1 MRFTYGKTAA
11 ESTMHM
17 GARDIR
23 CVLDAPLPHSGMRTV
38 WVVRPTLPPLPSEPQ
53 RTAPSRAP
61 RRASAPLVEAGWGG
75 DEAVASVAARAVNRQ
90 AAPPPL
96 YRRSTVAWSTCSA
109 WAFEA
114 RAAAPPP
121 LALKLEVRI
130 QYEVP
135 VDASCQ
141 KHLSL
146 ALGGCEL
153 LWDTASAPCL
163 LRHLYLLCAAGFPE
177 EPIAI

>member
-1 MRFTYGKTAA
+1 MRVTGVRFAYGKTAA
-11 ESTMHM
+11 ESTMQM

-75 DEAVASVAARAVNRQ
+75 DEAVASVAARAVSRRG
-90 AAPPPL
+90 APPAL
-96 YRRSTVAWSTCSA
+96 HRACSA

-135 VDASCQ
+135 VEATCQ

-177 EPIAI
+177 EPIEI